1 MDKEHFLLI
10 LERYLDDKATEEEVN
25 FLYVYYS
32 LFMADA
38 DVIELLKGNEKE
50 KLKLNIKAGIDG
62 YIDGHINRAD
72 PVRKLRLWPLIA
84 AAASIVLVIGATLF
98 VFKQRIAGNLITTKL
113 AKNEVVPGGN
123 KAILIMPNGKT
134 ISLTDAANGLV
145 VQRAGVS
152 IRKSKGGQLT
162 YVVNHSSTGERQAAI
177 ADWNTIKTPRGGQYE
192 VMLADGTHV
201 WLNAASSLRFPQT
214 FNGPQRLVELSGE
227 AYFEVAKD
235 KSHPFIVQANGTK
248 VQVFGTHFN
257 VNAYP
262 DNSMVTTTLLEGS
275 VQMSHNG
282 QATMLIPGEQGISPI
297 SGGAVVV
304 SRADLQQAIAWKNGY
319 FLFHDLGLV
328 EVMKQVSR
336 WYDVDIEFQDE
347 EVKNKEFGGVISRYK
362 SITQLLDNMQL
373 TGSAHYKIEGRRVII
388 MK

>member
-10 LERYLDDKATEEEVN
+10 LEKYLDDKATEEEVN

-62 YIDGHINRAD
+62 YIDGHIDRAD

-84 AAASIVLVIGATLF
+84 AAATVVLVIGAVLF
-98 VFKQRIAGNLITTKL
+98 VFKQRIAGNQITAQV
-113 AKNEVVPGGN
+113 AKNEVVPGSN

-145 VQRAGVS
+145 VQQAGVS

-162 YVVNHSSTGERQAAI
+162 YVVNHTPTTERQAAT
-177 ADWNTIKTPRGGQYE
+177 ADWNTIRTPRGGQYE

-248 VQVFGTHFN
+248 VQVYGTHFN

-282 QATMLIPGEQGISPI
+282 QATMLIPGEQGTSPV
-297 SGGAVVV
+297 SGGAVAV

-319 FLFHDLGLV
+319 FLFHDLGLA
-328 EVMKQVSR
+328 EVMRQVSR

-347 EVKNKEFGGVISRYK
+347 EVKSREFGGVISRYK

>member
-62 YIDGHINRAD
+62 YIDGHIDRAD
-72 PVRKLRLWPLIA
+72 SVRKLRLWPLIA
-84 AAASIVLVIGATLF
+84 AAATVVLVIGAVLF
-98 VFKQRIAGNLITTKL
+98 VFKQRIAGNQITAQV
-113 AKNEVVPGGN
+113 AKNEVVPGSN

-145 VQRAGVS
+145 VQQAGVS

-162 YVVNHSSTGERQAAI
+162 YVVNHTSTGERQAAI
-177 ADWNTIKTPRGGQYE
+177 ADWNTIRTPRGGQYE

-201 WLNAASSLRFPQT
+201 WLNAASSIRFPQT

-262 DNSMVTTTLLEGS
+262 DNSTVTTTLLEGS

-282 QATMLIPGEQGISPI
+282 QATMLIPGEQGTSPV
-297 SGGAVVV
+297 SGGAVAV

-319 FLFHDLGLV
+319 FLFHDLGLA

-347 EVKNKEFGGVISRYK
+347 EVKSREFGGVISRYK